1 LRQTLTVLLWICILL
16 ALSSCDDQPS
26 LAVENDNEV
35 FQQHQLEIE
44 VMKEKIDELNKHV
57 DDAMNQITSLTQQLE
72 TQTENLRGLAER
84 SCAYLPIESTQS
96 SNTFDPREIKI
107 GDIIAG
113 FMVTS
118 VELMDAPNGELM
130 AVVITFCDQE
140 ITVSGTYE
148 IMDNNADFFN
158 GVIFQLDEK
167 SSKQIPVMDIDAENN
182 TLLFR
187 SDQAKNLL
195 FPHGTKGKATIKV
208 AGYSIHWWPKD
219 DIRDNTTF
227 IELIKINE

>member
-16 ALSSCDDQPS
+16 VLSSCDDQPS

-44 VMKEKIDELNKHV
+44 AMKEKIDELNKHV
-57 DDAMNQITSLTQQLE
+57 DYAMNQITSLTQQLDN
-72 TQTENLRGLAER
+72 QADNLKVLAEK
-84 SCAYLPIESTQS
+84 SCGYLQMESTQS

-118 VELMDAPNGELM
+118 VELTDDPNGELM

-140 ITVSGTYE
+140 ITVGGTYE

-167 SSKQIPVMDIDAENN
+167 SFKQIPVMDIDAENN

-195 FPHGTKGKATIKV
+195 SPHGTKGKATIKV

-227 IELIKINE
+227 VELIKINE